1 MNIETYNLN
10 DKVLYRKNFKYRFE
24 LYTVNNILNDNILEL
39 INNYDNIVH
48 INLKTKY
55 KNIQNYIQYD
65 EIKEIYCDI
74 FDKKDLIFSFKC
86 DYCNIIHKHNKLGH
100 QDCKCNCSYSPYY
113 KNGYILKLKEF
124 DLDIVNFNYYENY
137 NIIYNYY
144 KNNFILNIKS
154 MEFSNFNDYLLHN
167 YKLLLVKNLLSKSS
181 IIWYV
186 RYIKQF
192 YSEEICQQ
200 YSKKFPFLNKDDII
214 AIKSYST
221 ENKKIS
227 NLVTTLKKFIKLIS
241 SETLLFKLDK
251 YEDDMNKLIKFYKST
266 DKKTKKTLPKKS
278 NKTSTEKKKL
288 FTNKIITNI
297 NDNIIQKIP
306 EEKNTSNIDSID
318 DNIIEEKV
326 EDFNEDNSIEEKV
339 EDFNEDN
346 SIEEKVEDFNEDNK
360 NKTNKKKKYKKENKD
375 KKNEKDN
382 NNMEKKK
389 EIDIKYIL
397 DIKYTLDIEDC
408 IKEYINND
416 IEKQILS
423 KIKITDKHCF
433 YIKLENRIYSQM
445 WGYMDL
451 WITIEDYGDNLWGV
465 SDTNESNPDFIK
477 YKQSIM

>member
-1 MNIETYNLN
+1 MIKFIKKLMNIQTYNLN
-10 DKVLYRKNFKYRFE
+10 DKVLYRKNLKYRFE

-48 INLKTKY
+48 INLKTKC
-55 KNIQNYIQYD
+55 KNIKNYIEYD

-74 FDKKDLIFSFKC
+74 FDKKNLIFYFKC
-86 DYCNIIHKHNKLGH
+86 DYCNIIHKHNKLGQ

-124 DLDIVNFNYYENY
+124 NLDIVNFNYYENY

-144 KNNFILNIKS
+144 KNNFILYIKS

-192 YSEEICQQ
+192 YSEEICHQ

-214 AIKSYST
+214 AIKSFST

-241 SETLLFKLDK
+241 TETLLFKLDK

-266 DKKTKKTLPKKS
+266 DKETNKILPKKP
-278 NKTSTEKKKL
+278 KKISTEKKKL

-297 NDNIIQKIP
+297 DDNTIQKTS
-306 EEKNTSNIDSID
+306 EEKNTSNINNID
-318 DNIIEEKV
+318 DS
-326 EDFNEDNSIEEKV
+326 SIEEKV
-339 EDFNEDN
+339 KDYD
-346 SIEEKVEDFNEDNK
+346 K
-360 NKTNKKKKYKKENKD
+360 NI
-375 KKNEKDN
+375 KNEKDKN
-382 NNMEKKK
+382 DIKKKK
-389 EIDIKYIL
+389 EL
-397 DIKYTLDIEDC
+397 DIEYTLDIEDC
-408 IKEYINND
+408 IKEYINDD

-451 WITIEDYGDNLWGV
+451 WITIEDYSNNLWGV

-477 YKQSIM
+477 YKESII

>member
-1 MNIETYNLN
+1 
-10 DKVLYRKNFKYRFE
+10 
-24 LYTVNNILNDNILEL
+24 
-39 INNYDNIVH
+39 
-48 INLKTKY
+48 
-55 KNIQNYIQYD
+55 
-65 EIKEIYCDI
+65 
-74 FDKKDLIFSFKC
+74 
-86 DYCNIIHKHNKLGH
+86 
-100 QDCKCNCSYSPYY
+100 
-113 KNGYILKLKEF
+113 
-124 DLDIVNFNYYENY
+124 
-137 NIIYNYY
+137 
-144 KNNFILNIKS
+144 

-192 YSEEICQQ
+192 YSEEICPQ

-214 AIKSYST
+214 AIKNYSA

-251 YEDDMNKLIKFYKST
+251 YEDNMNKLIKFYKST
-266 DKKTKKTLPKKS
+266 DKKTKKNPSKKPK
-278 NKTSTEKKKL
+278 KTSTGKKKL

-297 NDNIIQKIP
+297 DDNTIQKIS
-306 EEKNTSNIDSID
+306 EEKNTSDINSVDYSNIEEKNTSDINSVD
-318 DNIIEEKV
+318 YSNIEEKV
-326 EDFNEDNSIEEKV
+326 ENYDE
-339 EDFNEDN
+339 
-346 SIEEKVEDFNEDNK
+346 NK
-360 NKTNKKKKYKKENKD
+360 N
-375 KKNEKDN
+375 NEKDN
-382 NNMEKKK
+382 DDMEKKK
-389 EIDIKYIL
+389 EI

-423 KIKITDKHCF
+423 EIKITNKHCF
-433 YIKLENRIYSQM
+433 YIKLENRIHSQM

>member
-1 MNIETYNLN
+1 MNIEIYNLN

-278 NKTSTEKKKL
+278 KKTSTEKKKL

-297 NDNIIQKIP
+297 DDNTIQKTS
-306 EEKNTSNIDSID
+306 EEKNISNIDSID
-318 DNIIEEKV
+318 
-326 EDFNEDNSIEEKV
+326 DNSIEEKV
-339 EDFNEDN
+339 EDFNSYHDYDED
-346 SIEEKVEDFNEDNK
+346 KK

-375 KKNEKDN
+375 KKNEKNEKNEKDN
-382 NNMEKKK
+382 SDMEKKK
-389 EIDIKYIL
+389 EI

-423 KIKITDKHCF
+423 EIKITDKHCF
-433 YIKLENRIYSQM
+433 YIKLENRIHSQM

>member
-1 MNIETYNLN
+1 MNIQTYNLN
-10 DKVLYRKNFKYRFE
+10 DKVLYRKHSKYRFE
-24 LYTVNNILNDNILEL
+24 LYTIDKLLDNNVLQL
-39 INNYDNIVH
+39 INNYDNIVQ
-48 INLKTKY
+48 IDLKTKY
-55 KNIQNYIQYD
+55 KNIQKYIQYD
-65 EIKEIYCDI
+65 ETKKIYCDI
-74 FDKKDLIFSFKC
+74 FDKTNLIFSFKC

-192 YSEEICQQ
+192 YSEEICPQ

-214 AIKSYST
+214 AIKNYSA

-251 YEDDMNKLIKFYKST
+251 YEDNMNKLIKFYKST
-266 DKKTKKTLPKKS
+266 DKKTKKNPSKKPK
-278 NKTSTEKKKL
+278 KTSTGKKKL

-297 NDNIIQKIP
+297 DDNTIQKIS
-306 EEKNTSNIDSID
+306 EEKNTSDINSVDYSNIEEKNTSDINSVD
-318 DNIIEEKV
+318 YSNIEEKV
-326 EDFNEDNSIEEKV
+326 ENYDE
-339 EDFNEDN
+339 
-346 SIEEKVEDFNEDNK
+346 NK
-360 NKTNKKKKYKKENKD
+360 N
-375 KKNEKDN
+375 NEKDN
-382 NNMEKKK
+382 DDMEKKK
-389 EIDIKYIL
+389 EI

-423 KIKITDKHCF
+423 EIKITNKHCF
-433 YIKLENRIYSQM
+433 YIKLENRIHSQM